1 MSLAVI
7 LGTLSF
13 TTILSLMRS
22 AQVARETI
30 EVELD
35 EMAPGSAGRT
45 LSLVPL
51 SS

>member
-1 MSLAVI
+1 MLVSLAVI

-22 AQVARETI
+22 AQVAPETN

-35 EMAPGSAGRT
+35 EMAEAQMDER
-45 LSLVPL
+45 
-51 SS
+51 